1 MKLIKAYETPDKQR
15 FFDEEEARKHERRY
29 DYGNHVDLAVKSRPE
44 FARLDRELLLDFLM
58 QHGQT
63 IGKLAESPIKP
74 THDVTVTVRNPAS
87 ALEKAPRF
95 GHTGGLVGERPAAR
109 VGAIPNETI
118 ASRDFADRR
127 AEGMEPAVDALNRMA
142 DDIAAEL
149 HKDL

>member
-1 MKLIKAYETPDKQR
+1 M
-15 FFDEEEARKHERRY
+15 
-29 DYGNHVDLAVKSRPE
+29 KSRPE

-58 QHGQT
+58 QHGST
-63 IGKLAESPIKP
+63 IGKLADSPIEP
-74 THDVTVTVRNPAS
+74 THDTSVTVRAS

-118 ASRDFADRR
+118 VSRDFADRR